1 MDEKLTDQTALMRI
15 ESALN
20 RLAEADRIENP
31 KELADDLS
39 EIYAYLQ
46 TRLQEKGPRN
56 VHNLTFSDVENV
68 TITIHDGKVTREI
81 DQSLDT

>member
-20 RLAEADRIENP
+20 RLSESDRIENP

-46 TRLQEKGPRN
+46 TRLQEKGSG
-56 VHNLTFSDVENV
+56 NLHHWTFSDVENV